1 MTEVMALLGPAFTTA
16 AALCVAFGVRLHRPS
31 ARGPWKLVVLAL
43 TMCAVAGWTRLAA
56 LTPLYLVAEL
66 VLAGAMVG
74 LVRSRHARLARA
86 TVIDASILT
95 LGFAAITWLY
105 LVGPYATA
113 ASSSGLTRLMAP
125 VVSAADVL
133 LIGAGALLMI
143 GALRQGRAARLMAGS
158 IVALVGSHL
167 IFLWASLHGGHGE
180 GGPDTVAWA
189 AFCILLAGCALHPSM
204 RMLSE
209 PAERTDAGLTRGRL
223 AFFAVTSLLAPS
235 VTIAQAV
242 LHRPSH
248 VVISIASGVIF
259 LLVLLRIADLVREHE
274 VLTESNLRDRFEA
287 RLGSLV
293 RNSSDVVSIVDAD
306 GVVLYISPAALRLVG
321 LDERDAQGMDWWE
334 FVHPDDQ
341 PALQG
346 FLSDLEQG
354 ASGEVEYRVRDARG
368 SWLDVETLATNLIGD
383 GAVEGI
389 VLNTRDVSD
398 RKALERRLLHQAS
411 HDTLTGLPNRMLLRD
426 RVDQALARRR
436 RSRAPLAVIFLD
448 LDDFKNVNDTLGH
461 AEGDAVLQE
470 VARRLDGCIRGCDT
484 ATRLGG
490 DEFAVLVDD
499 LADESQAI
507 TVAERILDA
516 LAEPLD
522 VAGRTI
528 EPTGSLG
535 IAFAV
540 DGRDTAD
547 ALLRD
552 ADAAMYL
559 AKDSGKGAYAIYE
572 PAMHAAAVARL
583 ELKVD
588 LARAVAEGDITLV
601 YQPVVDLRSGEI
613 RAYES
618 LARWTHPERGPV
630 SPAEFIPLAEETGH
644 IVPLGRDLL
653 FEACRQAA
661 VFQEAC
667 VVGTPLRVSV
677 NVSARQLASDR
688 LIDDVREAVGAA
700 GIRPCDL
707 ILELTESAIMSDVE
721 LAVARMAELRR
732 FGAGLAVDDFGTGYS
747 SLNSLRSFPIDR
759 LKIDKSF
766 VGGLDDARTRA
777 LTEMIVELGRLL
789 DLQVV
794 AEGIETEAQMHA
806 VLELGCV
813 LAQGYLLQRPAPAA
827 DVLAHLAEHG
837 RWVAV
842 SAVA

>member
-572 PAMHAAAVARL
+572 PQMHAAAVARL

-747 SLNSLRSFPIDR
+747 SLNSLRSFPMDR

-777 LTEMIVELGRLL
+777 LTEMIVELGGLL

-806 VLELGCV
+806 VVELGCV
-813 LAQGYLLQRPAPAA
+813 FAQGYLLQRPAPAA
-827 DVLAHLAEHG
+827 DVLAHLAKHG